1 MSSSTSFYA
10 QILHDADEMVS
21 VEDAE
26 EEVCDLYSVYY
37 SRDSHDRL
45 DLVDPGKTELE
56 IEIEGGKRSFV
67 VTIGQNP
74 NINGELGQTGA
85 VLWNSSVVM
94 SEYFARKSYSSWNL
108 ADLNI
113 VELGSGCG
121 LVGLTLH
128 RLGARR
134 TVLTDQPRMMKLLG
148 RNIDRN
154 RVSAVSKRD
163 KTTEVLATEYV
174 WGALPED
181 QEVLREPVDMV
192 VASDCVYHESVAPLL
207 VSALVD
213 VCRSRSTS
221 EAGGRT
227 VGVIGQ
233 ELRSDLVH
241 QAFVAQLL
249 EHFVVRRAPVSE
261 SVDRVYALY
270 FVWLRE

>member
-1 MSSSTSFYA
+1 MTPPTSFYE
-10 QILHDADEMVS
+10 QILHDADALVS

-26 EEVCDLYSVYY
+26 EEVCELYSVYY
-37 SRDSHDRL
+37 SRDSHERL
-45 DLVDPGKTELE
+45 DLVDPSKTELE
-56 IEIEGGKRSFV
+56 IEIEGGQRAFV

-94 SEYFARKSYSSWNL
+94 SEYFARKSQEGWNL

-121 LVGLTLH
+121 LVGLSLH

-134 TVLTDQPRMMKLLG
+134 VVLTDQSRMMKLLG

-154 RVSAVSKRD
+154 RVTAVSKRE
-163 KTTEVLATEYV
+163 KATEILATEYV
-174 WGALPED
+174 WGAMPED
-181 QEVLREPVDMV
+181 QAVLREPVDMV

-213 VCRSRSTS
+213 VCRSRSMS
-221 EAGGRT
+221 GAGGQT

-241 QAFVAQLL
+241 QAFIAQLL
-249 EHFVVRRAPVSE
+249 EHFVVRRVPVSE

-270 FVWLRE
+270 LVWLRE

>member
-1 MSSSTSFYA
+1 
-10 QILHDADEMVS
+10 QILRDADALVS

-26 EEVCDLYSVYY
+26 EEVCELYSVYY
-37 SRDSHDRL
+37 SRDGHERL
-45 DLVDPGKTELE
+45 DLVDPSKTELE
-56 IEIEGGKRSFV
+56 IEIEGGQRAFV

-94 SEYFARKSYSSWNL
+94 SEYFARKSQEGWNL

-121 LVGLTLH
+121 LVGLSLH

-134 TVLTDQPRMMKLLG
+134 VVLTDQSRMMKLLG

-154 RVSAVSKRD
+154 RLAAVSKRD
-163 KTTEVLATEYV
+163 KVTEILATEYV
-174 WGALPED
+174 WGAMPED
-181 QEVLREPVDMV
+181 QAVLREPVDMV

-213 VCRSRSTS
+213 VCKSRSMS
-221 EAGGRT
+221 GAGGRT

-241 QAFVAQLL
+241 QAFIAQLL

-270 FVWLRE
+270 LVWLRE